1 MAATMGFMSSGAA
14 GTKKKASQPRVM
26 QGSEPEEYWPDSSS
40 GVRGS
45 DDNRYVNG
53 AGVST
58 AVQGA
63 GTAGTTRDPSIQQY
77 SAPQSEYWPTGAG
90 GTMYDWANSQEQK
103 ALQSHPNA
111 EAIQRD
117 RMNWAPK
124 TNTDGS
130 LAAGPSGGENQRFI
144 DWYTNNNP
152 SLGDVDVTTAYN
164 IYNQN
169 REFGYNSDINNQM
182 RLDENWRNIQDMGLV
197 NRQFSE
203 DVRVNKVA
211 EEQWNRQFGFNE
223 TQADRE
229 YGLDQGRLAE
239 EIRANRAGEDA
250 RRFGNETER
259 MGVENLA
266 AYQQGQLSNDRYSN
280 ETQRIAT
287 ENDRLY
293 QQGLIQNQQQ
303 ANIIQSRYNEGRL
316 QVEREAQDIERTKV
330 QADIAYKN
338 GQLSLQERNI
348 ILAELTQR
356 QQNAF
361 QNLELRTNDAFRRMS
376 LESQERMAQQDRD
389 MAYQTALMQAIGR
402 NQPQNVRWLGAR

>member
-14 GTKKKASQPRVM
+14 GAKGKRKSQAQRRQRA
-26 QGSEPEEYWPDSSS
+26 QGEDEFWGG
-40 GVRGS
+40 GVRS
-45 DDNRYVNG
+45 ADDNRYSG
-53 AGVST
+53 GQGVST
-58 AVQGA
+58 ATV
-63 GTAGTTRDPSIQQY
+63 TPDPQ
-77 SAPQSEYWPTGAG
+77 PQDEYWPNSAGA
-90 GTMYDWANSQEQK
+90 TMNEWANSPAQE
-103 ALQSHPNA
+103 ALQTHPNA
-111 EAIQRD
+111 EAVQRQQ
-117 RMNWAPK
+117 MGWAPAQ
-124 TNTDGS
+124 NSDGS
-130 LAAGPSGGENQRFI
+130 LAAGPRTGENQRFI
-144 DWYTNNNP
+144 DWYTSSNP

-164 IYNQN
+164 IYTQN
-169 REFGYNSDINNQM
+169 REFGYNADLNEQM
-182 RLDENWRNIQDMGLV
+182 RLDENWRNIQDMGLA

-203 DVRVNKVA
+203 DMRVNRAA
-211 EEQWNRQFGFNE
+211 EDQWDRQFGFNE
-223 TQADRE
+223 TQADRQ

-239 EIRANRAGEDA
+239 ETRANMAAEQA
-250 RRFGNETER
+250 RQFGNETER
-259 MGVENLA
+259 MGVNNLA

-316 QVEREAQDIERTKV
+316 QVEREAQEIERTKV

-361 QNLELRTNDAFRRMS
+361 QNLELRTNDEFRRMS